1 MRNELVDENVSKFLV
16 KQNFVN
22 ILNDR
27 DIEDRTKFS
36 MMENY

>member
-1 MRNELVDENVSKFLV
+1 MDENESKFPV
-16 KQNFVN
+16 KQNLVN